1 MRIIKFEKIKVEKV
15 VTVLLPFIIGT
26 DYILVTIVTKNLGRN
41 RQAVPSPFVLRTQV
55 SLFLPS
61 ALLIKLAHLYIFCLK
76 RWSS

>member
-55 SLFLPS
+55 SLFF
-61 ALLIKLAHLYIFCLK
+61 ARWAFLLNCYIYIYFV
-76 RWSS
+76 